1 MWSYVGLWALRNWKA
16 IALVLLIASVL
27 GYTYHKGKQAER
39 DRVQAA
45 QAKEQV
51 QALQHELAASR
62 AALEAAQAARG
73 RNDEVIPKARR
84 ATADRIAR
92 ADSADAD
99 QRLLDDRAAEAEY
112 AAAASL
118 VRGKGAR

>member
-1 MWSYVGLWALRNWKA
+1 MSWLGLWALRNWKA

-45 QAKEQV
+45 QAKEQA

-92 ADSADAD
+92 ARGPAAVPPALIFPLRLQPALGSI
-99 QRLLDDRAAEAEY
+99 RLLPM
-112 AAAASL
+112 
-118 VRGKGAR
+118 